1 MIVQAG
7 AIRKPAA
14 RAAHIQS
21 QRDAQQVKVTLA
33 ALKPN
38 STPIYTDDVLSAQR
52 SGARPCFVCHA
63 PGLCRHREPELR
75 YLYELDPV
83 VNEVIRKVAIA

>member
-1 MIVQAG
+1 MSQSAV
-7 AIRKPAA
+7 IRKPVS

-38 STPIYTDDVLSAQR
+38 SAPIYTDDVLSAQR

-83 VNEVIRKVAIA
+83 VTEIVRKAAIA